1 MERKELYGEA
11 LRQAARELG
20 GEAQL
25 AGFLGVANDQLQRW
39 LDREDDV
46 PLSAFLTA
54 LGVIADG
61 PYARGTRKVR
71 VAAIPDNKRPTPEH
85 N

>member
-1 MERKELYGEA
+1 MERKELYGRA

-25 AGFLGVANDQLQRW
+25 ACFLGVANDQLQRW
-39 LDREDDV
+39 LDSQDDV

-61 PYARGTRKVR
+61 PYARDTRRVR
-71 VAAIPDNKRPTPEH
+71 VAAIRDKRG
-85 N
+85 